1 MPVIPATGRLG
12 QEDFEFQASL
22 TYKLQIGVLSQ
33 KKKKAEKRKTKIL
46 KLLICKKN
54 LKIF

>member
-33 KKKKAEKRKTKIL
+33 KKKKKKAEKRKTKIL
-46 KLLICKKN
+46 KLLIC
-54 LKIF
+54 